1 MSSAIVATAS
11 STIEASQNIHPEQA
25 IKGPGLVKS
34 NRSYHHGDLK
44 KTLIRTAC
52 RRIEDEGTEKL
63 SLRALAREAGVS
75 PTAPYRH
82 FSTKSSLLAAIAA
95 EGHLELLNY
104 LDNYIAKSGDK
115 LIDQITSGARAY
127 VDFALA
133 EPTKFKLMFGGVVAD
148 FTPYVELQRIAD
160 ITFNRFFSIVSQAQ
174 QSGEIAD
181 GSIDEINA
189 YLWSGIHGAASL
201 LVHQKQDVGNEDQTS
216 GERSIQCLR
225 EKLDNILGRLI
236 AGLSK

>member
-1 MSSAIVATAS
+1 MSSAIATTAPTS
-11 STIEASQNIHPEQA
+11 IEAGQIIHSEHA
-25 IKGPGLVKS
+25 IKAPEANKT

-52 RRIEDEGTEKL
+52 RRIADKGTEKL

-82 FSTKSSLLAAIAA
+82 FSTKSSLLAAIAT

-104 LDNYIAKSGDK
+104 LDDYIAKSGDK
-115 LIDQITSGARAY
+115 LIDQISSGARAY
-127 VDFALA
+127 IDFAVT

-148 FTPYVELQRIAD
+148 FTSYVELQKIAD
-160 ITFNRFFSIVSQAQ
+160 TTFNRFFSIVSQAQ
-174 QSGEIAD
+174 RSGEIAE
-181 GSIDEINA
+181 GSIDEIYA

-201 LVHQKQDVGNEDQTS
+201 LVHQKQGFRNEGLTN
-216 GERSIQCLR
+216 GEKSIQCLR
-225 EKLDNILGRLI
+225 ENLDNILARLI
-236 AGLSK
+236 SGLKK